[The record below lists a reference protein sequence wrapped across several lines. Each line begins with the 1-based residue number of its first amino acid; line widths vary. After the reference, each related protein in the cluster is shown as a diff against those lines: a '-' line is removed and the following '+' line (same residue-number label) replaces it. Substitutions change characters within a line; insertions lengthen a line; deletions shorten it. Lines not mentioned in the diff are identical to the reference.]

1 VLRLSCRR
9 LCTYLQCLDNF
20 TNLIVCINVHGL
32 TELNL
37 LGNVALCWTVVWKIF
52 PVVESLDPDKQVR
65 VEMPKEIAPVG
76 TTSIAPVGTTCDVT
90 RRYPT
95 LVYRCCVHLVCYR
108 SLPLICRHSTQL
120 LVNLRDMRGIMTGEV
135 LDTGCSAVKAR
146 LGAALFTKM
155 ELGAYPFHRSCLVH
169 RAYEIECTLC
179 GGKEPTSSFL
189 LLRSCSLPYTVLQGC
204 GPKYI
209 S

>member
-1 VLRLSCRR
+1 
-9 LCTYLQCLDNF
+9 
-20 TNLIVCINVHGL
+20 
-32 TELNL
+32 
-37 LGNVALCWTVVWKIF
+37 
-52 PVVESLDPDKQVR
+52 
-65 VEMPKEIAPVG
+65 
-76 TTSIAPVGTTCDVT
+76 
-90 RRYPT
+90 
-95 LVYRCCVHLVCYR
+95 
-108 SLPLICRHSTQL
+108 
-120 LVNLRDMRGIMTGEV
+120 MRGIMTGEV

-155 ELGAYPFHRSCLVH
+155 ELGAYPFHRSCLVY

-189 LLRSCSLPYTVLQGC
+189 LLRSCSLPYTVLHGC